1 VTEAVLEI
9 ESPKSGEAEVAVY
22 EHPLPIRI
30 CHWLNVGSL
39 FVMIGS
45 GLQIFRAFP
54 SFGPKIPQVNLL
66 HWPRPF
72 ALGGWLGGGLQWHLT
87 FMCIYMGTGLVY
99 IGYQLMTGHYRQV
112 LFVPRDIPGIW
123 PMVRHYFLFGP
134 KPPATEAYNP
144 LQKQA
149 YTTVLILGVLSV
161 LTGFAIW
168 KPVQFSWLAWMMG
181 GFHYARIWHFAVMW
195 AIIFFIFGHLVMV
208 ALHGWSNFVSM
219 LTGWKRNPDY
229 LPSWQTPVTV
239 RAAAVEVTAPARAQ
253 DSPPSQ
259 AASAP
264 TQSAPLSKDP
274 ASAEASTKPAAGS
287 PARVGTSAAPES
299 RPSAPEVA
307 PPVQKLPSPPQD
319 KNGQS

>member
-1 VTEAVLEI
+1 MSEAVLEI
-9 ESPKSGEAEVAVY
+9 TSVKSEESEMAVY
-22 EHPLPIRI
+22 EHPLLVRI

-87 FMCIYMGTGLVY
+87 FMWIYMATGLVY
-99 IGYQLMTGHYRQV
+99 IGYQLVTGNYRQV

-123 PMVRHYFLFGP
+123 PMVRHYFFFGP

-168 KPVQFSWLAWMMG
+168 KPAQFSWLAWLMG

-208 ALHGWSNFVSM
+208 ILHGWSNFVSM
-219 LTGWKRNPDY
+219 LTGWKTNPDY
-229 LPSWQTPVTV
+229 PVGWQMP
-239 RAAAVEVTAPARAQ
+239 
-253 DSPPSQ
+253 
-259 AASAP
+259 
-264 TQSAPLSKDP
+264 
-274 ASAEASTKPAAGS
+274 
-287 PARVGTSAAPES
+287 
-299 RPSAPEVA
+299 A
-307 PPVQKLPSPPQD
+307 PPVATPAEATEDDSIKHPTNEPIKEPIDAESSSGKSASPLATHDEPSQ
-319 KNGQS
+319 NEQSQSEPRN